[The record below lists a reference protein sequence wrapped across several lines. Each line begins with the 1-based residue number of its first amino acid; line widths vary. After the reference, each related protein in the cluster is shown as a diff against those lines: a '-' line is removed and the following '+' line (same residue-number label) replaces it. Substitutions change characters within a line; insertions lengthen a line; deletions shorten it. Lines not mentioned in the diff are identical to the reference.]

1 MFKAIKRLI
10 LNLFWK
16 EKRVV
21 SIPKPTR
28 ESTHPFAIND
38 NKFFPV
44 VGEEDRCSNNVQEE
58 GLAASSFE
66 ASKRLE
72 DAIKRG
78 DPTEIHY
85 AKLNKVLAD
94 GRACGTK
101 LTPEE
106 VQAILGDA
114 NNLTYHLDNEAYEES
129 LRQPKDDLI
138 SPAQAA
144 YDMAA
149 ALKGSALTQEEKDEL
164 DKELPHILSGNF
176 ALPDG
181 FPNME
186 SHSAFDPTGRC
197 DQSIGRMSSD
207 RLYQNQKRQ
216 LEDEAGDETYAL
228 EAGHVMS
235 QEAASMYRTLCNLKH
250 HQDFQTPESRKGL
263 FSLLNALE
271 TGEWDPEKAQCFP
284 DKLPVVLNAELRI
297 PHKGLVRD
305 HIHIQGAATNLSKSV
320 FHSGNSLQNEVDHL
334 ITIDPLKFC
343 SEDRAEVDMVVK
355 KLGDELDCRVTK
367 VKVVKR
373 RLRPLSKNEASKMSP
388 RRRKKETKK
397 VIEVNRGKHR
407 G

>member
-1 MFKAIKRLI
+1 MFKSIKRFFH
-10 LNLFWK
+10 NLFWK

-106 VQAILGDA
+106 VRAILGDA
-114 NNLTYHLDNEAYEES
+114 NNLTYHLDNEAYETS

-176 ALPDG
+176 ALTGDLPDTFKG
-181 FPNME
+181 WASQDKN
-186 SHSAFDPTGRC
+186 S
-197 DQSIGRMSSD
+197 QLIGRMSSD
-207 RLYQNQKRQ
+207 RLYQNRKRQ
-216 LEDEAGDETYAL
+216 LLEVEGLERTPYNRPVPSEDTLTISPILEDEAGDETYAL
-228 EAGHVMS
+228 KATPMMS
-235 QEAASMYRTLCNLKH
+235 QLEEFHEPNR
-250 HQDFQTPESRKGL
+250 GL
-263 FSLLNALE
+263 TRGQLHILTAH
-271 TGEWDPEKAQCFP
+271 TDP
-284 DKLPVVLNAELRI
+284 
-297 PHKGLVRD
+297 
-305 HIHIQGAATNLSKSV
+305 SKSV
-320 FHSGNSLQNEVDHL
+320 FHSGNSLQNEVNHL
-334 ITIDPLKFC
+334 ITIDPTKFC
-343 SEDRAEVDMVVK
+343 SEDHAEVDMVVK
-355 KLGDELDCRVTK
+355 KLGDEVDCRITK

-373 RLRPLSKNEASKMSP
+373 RLKPLSKNETSKMSK
-388 RRRKKETKK
+388 RRVKKESKK

>member
-1 MFKAIKRLI
+1 MFKSIKRFFH
-10 LNLFWK
+10 NLFWK

-44 VGEEDRCSNNVQEE
+44 VGEEDRCRNNVQEE

-114 NNLTYHLDNEAYEES
+114 NNLTYHLDNEAYEAS
-129 LRQPKDDLI
+129 LHQPKDDLI

-176 ALPDG
+176 ALTGDLPDTFKG
-181 FPNME
+181 WASQDKN
-186 SHSAFDPTGRC
+186 S
-197 DQSIGRMSSD
+197 QLIGRISSD
-207 RLYQNQKRQ
+207 RLYQNRKRQ

-228 EAGHVMS
+228 EATPMMS
-235 QEAASMYRTLCNLKH
+235 QLEEFHEPNR
-250 HQDFQTPESRKGL
+250 GL
-263 FSLLNALE
+263 TRGQLHILTAH
-271 TGEWDPEKAQCFP
+271 TDP
-284 DKLPVVLNAELRI
+284 
-297 PHKGLVRD
+297 
-305 HIHIQGAATNLSKSV
+305 SKSV

-343 SEDRAEVDMVVK
+343 SEDHAEVDMVVK
-355 KLGDELDCRVTK
+355 KLGDEVDCRITK

-373 RLRPLSKNEASKMSP
+373 RLKPLSKNETSKMSK
-388 RRRKKETKK
+388 RRVKKESKK
-397 VIEVNRGKHR
+397 VLEVSRGKHR